1 MGKLNTVKQML
12 QKGLTNKTVQEC
24 LTNKIDQSN
33 EAKLLVRT
41 LLKLFSI
48 NAKLLIPVSGID
60 IVKILC
66 AWYENLEETVD
77 KSKRAFYRLLEV
89 MS

>member
-1 MGKLNTVKQML
+1 MQ
-12 QKGLTNKTVQEC
+12 
-24 LTNKIDQSN
+24 
-33 EAKLLVRT
+33 LLVRT

-66 AWYENLEETVD
+66 AWYEHLELNVD
-77 KSKRAFYRLLEV
+77 KNKRAFHRLLEV

>member
-1 MGKLNTVKQML
+1 MQL
-12 QKGLTNKTVQEC
+12 
-24 LTNKIDQSN
+24 S
-33 EAKLLVRT
+33 VRT

-66 AWYENLEETVD
+66 TWYEHLELTVD
-77 KSKRAFYRLLEV
+77 KNKRAFHRLLDV

>member
-1 MGKLNTVKQML
+1 
-12 QKGLTNKTVQEC
+12 VQEC

-66 AWYENLEETVD
+66 GWYENLEVTVD
-77 KSKRAFYRLLEV
+77 KSKRAFHRMLEV

>member
-1 MGKLNTVKQML
+1 
-12 QKGLTNKTVQEC
+12 
-24 LTNKIDQSN
+24 
-33 EAKLLVRT
+33 VRT

-60 IVKILC
+60 IVKILS
-66 AWYENLEETVD
+66 AWYENLEVTVD
-77 KSKRAFYRLLEV
+77 KNKRAFHRLLEV

>member
-1 MGKLNTVKQML
+1 MQ
-12 QKGLTNKTVQEC
+12 
-24 LTNKIDQSN
+24 
-33 EAKLLVRT
+33 LLVRT

-66 AWYENLEETVD
+66 AWYEHLELTVD
-77 KSKRAFYRLLEV
+77 KNKRAFHRLLDV